1 MLTYKEC
8 EDIVSSF
15 PKYPEKEHVWFAYK
29 NGECQTFVSR
39 KDALTFSENVERSE
53 ANKEQYEALL
63 KVFRD
68 DLQKVEDFWLSEL
81 RKEFDIPSNIFD
93 ICYAEAYD
101 RGHAYGNDEVHSH
114 MFDVVAFAVKII
126 EANVENIANK
136 IVDAAGY

>member
-8 EDIVSSF
+8 ENAVSSF

-53 ANKEQYEALL
+53 ANKEQYETLL
-63 KVFRD
+63 KVYYD
-68 DLQKVEDFWLSEL
+68 DQQKVVDYWLAEM

-93 ICYAEAYD
+93 IAYSEAYD
-101 RGHAYGNDEVHSH
+101 RGHAYGYDEIFHY
-114 MFDVVAFAVKII
+114 MIDAVAFAEKVIA
-126 EANVENIANK
+126 ANNQNV
-136 IVDAAGY
+136 VDAAG